1 MAMSLM
7 TMGTTMDMIMLM
19 TITGMSLTSMSLT
32 GTIMRTATAM
42 AIITVMGIT
51 ITRRPTSAG
60 VSWWPRG

>member
-1 MAMSLM
+1 MNLM
-7 TMGTTMDMIMLM
+7 TMGTTTDMIMLTTIM
-19 TITGMSLTSMSLT
+19 LTTITGMSLT

-42 AIITVMGIT
+42 AIITVMGTI